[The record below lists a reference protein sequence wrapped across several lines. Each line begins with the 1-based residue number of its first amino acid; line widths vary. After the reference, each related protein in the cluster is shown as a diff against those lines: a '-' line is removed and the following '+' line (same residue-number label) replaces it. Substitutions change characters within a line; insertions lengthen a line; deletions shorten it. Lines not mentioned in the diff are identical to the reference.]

1 MKGLHVTLGKTMI
14 CYYAECRILIVM
26 LNVITLNVIIL
37 SVVAPSRHL
46 YDRKIASN
54 VEIGQ
59 FLFDV

>member
-1 MKGLHVTLGKTMI
+1 MLN
-14 CYYAECRILIVM
+14 RILLIVM
-26 LNVITLNVIIL
+26 LSVIMLNVIIM
-37 SVVAPSRHL
+37 SVMAPSRHL